1 MWTPW
6 NWNFEGFEMET
17 WNIQMGRTQKVDE
30 ENGVIRLV
38 IILTPGVI
46 AIKM

>member
-1 MWTPW
+1 
-6 NWNFEGFEMET
+6 
-17 WNIQMGRTQKVDE
+17 MGRTQKVDE